1 MQVSVETTSSIERR
15 LTIGV
20 PAQEVDNEVEKRLK
34 ETAQRVRLNGFRPG
48 KAPMSVVKKRY
59 GEGVRQEV
67 IGELMRNAYIE
78 ALSKENLNPAG
89 FPRFE
94 PKELGEGKD
103 LEFVATVEVYPE
115 IKLADVSAL
124 EFTRESAEVTEKD
137 VDSMIENLRKQQTTW
152 QQVERAAQN
161 GDQLTMA
168 YVGTLDGEPFEGGT
182 ADNSRIVLGSGR
194 MIPGFEEGL
203 VGVSAGE
210 ERTLD
215 LTFPED
221 YHAEQLKGKAAQ
233 FRVRVIKVEEP
244 VLPEV
249 NDEFFAAFG
258 VTEGGEAAFRAE
270 VKRNMEREV
279 KQALNAK
286 LKQQIVDALLSQ
298 NEFEVPK
305 SLVESEIDRLREDA
319 VRQFGGMKIDPKQL
333 PAELFKDQAE
343 RRVKTGLIFAEIAKT
358 NSIRPTAEQVEA
370 KIEEIASTYQ
380 EPERVVE
387 WYRNNREQRSG
398 IEAVV
403 LEDLI
408 VESILGQA
416 KVSDQAVSY
425 EDAVKSAQQQRG

>member
-20 PAQEVDNEVEKRLK
+20 PAQEVDREVEKRLK
-34 ETAQRVRLNGFRPG
+34 ETASRARLNGFRPG

-67 IGELMRNAYIE
+67 VGELMRNAYIE
-78 ALSKENLNPAG
+78 ALSKEKLNPAG
-89 FPRFE
+89 FPSFE

-115 IKLADVSAL
+115 ITLADVSDL

-137 VDSMIENLRKQQTTW
+137 VDSMVENLRKQQTTW

-161 GDQLTMA
+161 DDQLTVS
-168 YVGTLDGEPFEGGT
+168 YVGALDGETFQGGS
-182 ADNSRIVLGSGR
+182 ADNARIVLGSGR

-203 VGVSAGE
+203 VGAAAGE

-221 YHAEQLKGKAAQ
+221 YHAENLKGKATQ
-233 FRVRVIKVEEP
+233 FKVQVIKVEEP

-258 VTEGGEAAFRAE
+258 VSEGGEEAFRAE
-270 VKRNMEREV
+270 VRRNMEREV
-279 KQALNAK
+279 KQALSSK
-286 LKQQIVDALLSQ
+286 LKQQIVDALLEKNQ
-298 NEFEVPK
+298 FDVPK
-305 SLVESEIDRLREDA
+305 SLVNSEIDRLREDA
-319 VRQFGGMKIDPKQL
+319 VRQFGGMKMDPQQL
-333 PAELFKDQAE
+333 PAELFQEQAE

-358 NSIRPTAEQVEA
+358 GEIRPTAEQVDA
-370 KIEEIASTYQ
+370 KIQEIAATYQ
-380 EPERVVE
+380 EPERVIE
-387 WYRNNREQRSG
+387 WYNSNREQRSS

-408 VESILGQA
+408 IERITGQA
-416 KVSDQAVSY
+416 KVADQAVSY
-425 EDAVKSAQQQRG
+425 EDAVKSAQRA

>member
-20 PAQEVDNEVEKRLK
+20 PAQEVDSEVEKRLK
-34 ETAQRVRLNGFRPG
+34 QTASRARLNGFRPG
-48 KAPMSVVKKRY
+48 KAPMSVVKKRF

-67 IGELMRNAYIE
+67 ISDMMRDAYIK
-78 ALSKENLNPAG
+78 ALSEEKLNPAG
-89 FPRFE
+89 LPRFE

-115 IKLADVSAL
+115 ITLADFSDL

-137 VDSMIENLRKQQTTW
+137 VDNMIENLRKQQTTW
-152 QQVERAAQN
+152 QQVERAAQD
-161 GDQLTMA
+161 GDQLTVS
-168 YVGTLDGEPFEGGT
+168 YVGTLDGEPFQGGS
-182 ADNSRIVLGSGR
+182 ADNARIVLGSGR

-203 VGVSAGE
+203 VGAAAGE
-210 ERTLD
+210 ERDLD

-221 YHAEQLKGKAAQ
+221 YHAEELKGKATQ
-233 FRVRVIKVEEP
+233 FKVHVIKVEEP

-258 VTEGGEAAFRAE
+258 VSEGGEEAFRAE

-279 KQALNAK
+279 KQALSAK
-286 LKQQIVDALLSQ
+286 LKQQIVDALLEKNQ
-298 NEFEVPK
+298 FDVPK
-305 SLVESEIDRLREDA
+305 ALVTTEIDRLREDA
-319 VRQFGGMKIDPKQL
+319 VRQFGGMNMDPKQL
-333 PAELFKDQAE
+333 PAELFQEQAE
-343 RRVKTGLIFAEIAKT
+343 RRVKTGLIFAEIAKADE
-358 NSIRPTAEQVEA
+358 IRPTAEQVDA
-370 KIEEIASTYQ
+370 KIQEIASTYQ

-387 WYRNNREQRSG
+387 WYSNNREQRSG

-408 VESILGQA
+408 IEKILGQA
-416 KVSDQAVSY
+416 KVTDQSVSY
-425 EDAVKSAQQQRG
+425 EDAVKSAQRA

>member
-20 PAQEVDNEVEKRLK
+20 PAQEVDSEVEKRLK
-34 ETAQRVRLNGFRPG
+34 QTASRARLNGFRPG
-48 KAPMSVVKKRY
+48 KAPMSVVKKRF

-67 IGELMRNAYIE
+67 ISDMMRDAYIK
-78 ALSKENLNPAG
+78 ALSEEKLNPAG
-89 FPRFE
+89 LPRFE

-115 IKLADVSAL
+115 ITLADFSDL

-137 VDSMIENLRKQQTTW
+137 VDNMIENLRKQQTTW
-152 QQVERAAQN
+152 QQVERAAQD
-161 GDQLTMA
+161 GDQLTVS
-168 YVGTLDGEPFEGGT
+168 YVGTLDGEPFQGGS
-182 ADNSRIVLGSGR
+182 ADNARIVLGSGR

-203 VGVSAGE
+203 VGAAAGE
-210 ERTLD
+210 ERDLD

-221 YHAEQLKGKAAQ
+221 YHAEELKGKATQ
-233 FRVRVIKVEEP
+233 FKVHVIKVEEP

-258 VTEGGEAAFRAE
+258 VSEGGEEAFRAE

-279 KQALNAK
+279 KQALSAK
-286 LKQQIVDALLSQ
+286 LKQQIVDALLEKNQ
-298 NEFEVPK
+298 FDVPRA
-305 SLVESEIDRLREDA
+305 LVTTEIDRLREDA
-319 VRQFGGMKIDPKQL
+319 VRQFGGMNMDPKQL
-333 PAELFKDQAE
+333 PAELFQEQAE
-343 RRVKTGLIFAEIAKT
+343 RRVKTGLIFAEIAKADE
-358 NSIRPTAEQVEA
+358 IRPTAEQVDA
-370 KIEEIASTYQ
+370 KIQEIASTYQ

-387 WYRNNREQRSG
+387 WYSNNREQRSG

-408 VESILGQA
+408 IEKILGQA
-416 KVSDQAVSY
+416 KVTDQSVSY
-425 EDAVKSAQQQRG
+425 EDAVKSAQRA